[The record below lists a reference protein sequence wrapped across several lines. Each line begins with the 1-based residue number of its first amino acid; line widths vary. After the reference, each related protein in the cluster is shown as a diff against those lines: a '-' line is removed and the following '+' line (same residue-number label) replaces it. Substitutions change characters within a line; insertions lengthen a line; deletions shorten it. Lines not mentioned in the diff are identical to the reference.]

1 MFGWSWLSQ
10 VTGMFISLMNW
21 GSSFYFVSLAL
32 FLKSVALGLIIERC
46 ARNTFKRVMQKCPAL
61 EHFTKV
67 NNSYMQSTIPMQ

>member
-1 MFGWSWLSQ
+1 MFEWSWLSQ
-10 VTGMFISLMNW
+10 VTRMFISFMNW

-32 FLKSVALGLIIERC
+32 FLKSVALGLIERC

-67 NNSYMQSTIPMQ
+67 NNSYMQSTIPIE